1 MANMQGNEMKTTLE
15 TRRGQKVFRAARE
28 LETDLLRTIEEAE
41 QRARQ
46 CGRYITMRALNRA
59 KNALGYELAGDP
71 VKAENAA
78 LPLLRKRRLSR
89 EISGKSNNKGA
100 GI

>member
-1 MANMQGNEMKTTLE
+1 MAKQQEDEMLKPTLE
-15 TRRGQKVFRAARE
+15 TRRGHKIFRAARE

-78 LPLLRKRRLSR
+78 MPLAKA
-89 EISGKSNNKGA
+89 K
-100 GI
+100 